1 MKRKSVSVN
10 RHGKNR
16 PGENSYQSSRTRYLR
31 AFARA
36 RAMKFWR
43 PRIWGKHLTVTAT
56 FAAALAI
63 APTAAHAQFPA
74 SFDLSTI
81 DGTNGFVIQGID
93 PGDDSGTS
101 VSGVGDFNGDGFDDV
116 IIGAPYANF
125 NNSSYLGASYVVFGG
140 NSGPTSPLGVGA
152 LNGSNGF
159 SINGIISDG
168 FGGNSVSGAGDVNG
182 DGFDDLIVGAVGA
195 DTNGNFATGQSYVV
209 FGNNSGASSSF
220 DLNTL
225 NGTNGFAING
235 INSFD
240 GSGRSVSG
248 AGDFNGDGFDD
259 LIIGASRADP
269 SGNTSAGQSYGVFG
283 NNSGFSPSLDLNT
296 LNGTNGFAIN
306 GNNSGDQSGG
316 SVSSAGDVNGDGF
329 DDLIIG
335 ARFADPNGNSAA
347 GQSYVVFGNSS
358 GSSPSLNLSTLNG
371 TNGFVINGSGALDL
385 SGNSVSGAGDINGDG
400 IDDVIIGNY
409 PSSSVSDSYV
419 VFGQITGFSSSLDLS
434 TLNGANG
441 FTLTGIPGSFTGV
454 SVSGA
459 GDVNG
464 DGFDD
469 LIIGASEAIDTITSL
484 AGASYVVFGTNNGF
498 SSSLDLSTLDGT
510 NGFVLNGVN
519 FDDRSG
525 NSVSAAGDVNG
536 DGIDDLIIGAY
547 LGNRVL
553 DQLSNASTGE
563 SYVVFGQAAVPSP
576 LIGDVNQD
584 GEVNFLD
591 IAPFISILSSD
602 GFLEEADINEDGVVD
617 FLDIGPFIDVLSS

>member
-1 MKRKSVSVN
+1 M
-10 RHGKNR
+10 
-16 PGENSYQSSRTRYLR
+16 
-31 AFARA
+31 
-36 RAMKFWR
+36 
-43 PRIWGKHLTVTAT
+43 
-56 FAAALAI
+56 
-63 APTAAHAQFPA
+63 
-74 SFDLSTI
+74 
-81 DGTNGFVIQGID
+81 
-93 PGDDSGTS
+93 
-101 VSGVGDFNGDGFDDV
+101 
-116 IIGAPYANF
+116 
-125 NNSSYLGASYVVFGG
+125 
-140 NSGPTSPLGVGA
+140 
-152 LNGSNGF
+152 
-159 SINGIISDG
+159 
-168 FGGNSVSGAGDVNG
+168 
-182 DGFDDLIVGAVGA
+182 
-195 DTNGNFATGQSYVV
+195 
-209 FGNNSGASSSF
+209 
-220 DLNTL
+220 
-225 NGTNGFAING
+225 
-235 INSFD
+235 
-240 GSGRSVSG
+240 
-248 AGDFNGDGFDD
+248 
-259 LIIGASRADP
+259 
-269 SGNTSAGQSYGVFG
+269 
-283 NNSGFSPSLDLNT
+283 
-296 LNGTNGFAIN
+296 
-306 GNNSGDQSGG
+306 
-316 SVSSAGDVNGDGF
+316 
-329 DDLIIG
+329 
-335 ARFADPNGNSAA
+335 
-347 GQSYVVFGNSS
+347 
-358 GSSPSLNLSTLNG
+358 
-371 TNGFVINGSGALDL
+371 INGSGALDL

>member
-1 MKRKSVSVN
+1 MKRKSISVN

-269 SGNTSAGQSYGVFG
+269 SGNTSAGQSYVVFG

-617 FLDIGPFIDVLSS
+617 FLDISPFIDVLSS